1 MDFKNILLLLCISFL
16 LFGTV
21 CAQKTVNDFQV
32 DESYNSAYNGTS
44 NSLYLNE
51 KQDSGIT
58 IYRYLA
64 GDVDD
69 DNGAYD
75 DLIHDE
81 GKDYLT
87 PDDDFKIDKNA
98 DNTTNFTDIDHA
110 QHGVVEVVNVD
121 GEDFVIVFWAK
132 DTSNVTNSDLISQLN
147 DFNKDN
153 NVKAIAF

>member
-1 MDFKNILLLLCISFL
+1 MDFKNILLLLFISLL

-32 DESYNSAYNGTS
+32 DESYNNAYNGTS

-69 DNGAYD
+69 DNDAYD

-87 PDDDFKIDKNA
+87 PDDDFKIDKNT
-98 DNTTNFTDIDHA
+98 DNTANFTDIDHA
-110 QHGVVEVVNVD
+110 DHGVVEVVNVD

-132 DTSNVTNSDLISQLN
+132 DTSNVTNSDLISQLS